1 MSTVNPSRDRAVRA
15 LAVLRIGVGLLFLV
29 FGQYKVFGAAFTRG
43 GGFEGWINRF
53 INEGGAYPFMVPVL
67 RHLVLAHATPI
78 ALLVAYGELAIGI
91 ALVFGVLSRVASAFG
106 LLYMLALLFSA
117 NYPGAG
123 APLWQYFG
131 ASLDH
136 LVLAMCF
143 ATFLIGDPAQTLSVQ
158 VYLRQREAT
167 LRGS

>member
-1 MSTVNPSRDRAVRA
+1 
-15 LAVLRIGVGLLFLV
+15 
-29 FGQYKVFGAAFTRG
+29 
-43 GGFEGWINRF
+43 
-53 INEGGAYPFMVPVL
+53 
-67 RHLVLAHATPI
+67 
-78 ALLVAYGELAIGI
+78 VAYGELAIGI

-158 VYLRQREAT
+158 VYFRQREAT